1 MEMKKLLGYL
11 GTRWVAICWTILI
24 LILMCIPG
32 NMIPQ
37 EQKFFVPDFDKL
49 VHAGLFGILVWLWC
63 LYYRRNLLP
72 GKRLAR
78 IFFYVFLISG
88 LYGFGT
94 EFLQKYVIPMRDY
107 DNVDII
113 ADLVGAAIGYG
124 ICNIRL
130 LF

>member
-1 MEMKKLLGYL
+1 
-11 GTRWVAICWTILI
+11 
-24 LILMCIPG
+24 MCIPG

-63 LYYRRNLLP
+63 LYYHRNLLA
-72 GKRLAR
+72 GKKMAR
-78 IFFYVFLISG
+78 NFFYVFLASA
-88 LYGFGT
+88 LYGFLT
-94 EFLQKYVIPMRDY
+94 EILQKYVIPMRDY

-113 ADLVGAAIGYG
+113 ADLLGAAIGYG
-124 ICNIRL
+124 ISNIRL

>member
-1 MEMKKLLGYL
+1 
-11 GTRWVAICWTILI
+11 
-24 LILMCIPG
+24 MCIPG

-49 VHAGLFGILVWLWC
+49 VHAGLFGVFVWLWC
-63 LYYRRNLLP
+63 LYFRRKMIP
-72 GKRLAR
+72 GKKLTRA
-78 IFFYVFLISG
+78 FFYIFLTAS

-94 EFLQKYVIPMRDY
+94 EILQKYVIPMRDY

-113 ADLVGAAIGYG
+113 ADIVGAGIGYG
-124 ICNIRL
+124 LSNMRL